1 VSGRAAG
8 CRYWRSQPRQNC
20 KGHRGTG
27 KQGALYPP
35 LPSRPGWQKECRGWL
50 QACSFWFVLSYQR
63 NSLGLQIAHDLLL
76 VPVLTLS
83 PPCPGNTFSRNS
95 RPARKAHSP
104 FAMIGFTAAQPCHA
118 LITRRCGK
126 SLSKSSTG
134 PEFARPAKTAH
145 PQIESIPEQEHKG
158 TMPSLSWTA
167 FDKEYMRRRWFAT
180 ESNSQGFHP
189 RLPSSRTRG

>member
-1 VSGRAAG
+1 LASSGVDTKP
-8 CRYWRSQPRQNC
+8 SLS
-20 KGHRGTG
+20 G
-27 KQGALYPP
+27 K
-35 LPSRPGWQKECRGWL
+35 
-50 QACSFWFVLSYQR
+50 
-63 NSLGLQIAHDLLL
+63 HDLPKL
-76 VPVLTLS
+76 
-83 PPCPGNTFSRNS
+83 

-167 FDKEYMRRRWFAT
+167 LIKNT
-180 ESNSQGFHP
+180 
-189 RLPSSRTRG
+189 